1 MFSPPD
7 YQGSWIE
14 IGKYPVFYEQFG
26 PSCAYSVADYRYNR
40 GGRTGDISSQGYI
53 NVLNTCYNQSGE
65 AVNSILGIARPK
77 DNQGRFSLRFF
88 PESFAPY
95 PTNPTDASYNV
106 LWTDYDNFSFVSDDN
121 KTSYYILSRKKD
133 LTPQEYAFIRNKT
146 IELGFDPARLQY
158 NFPPPAQTP
167 EIIGVR

>member
-40 GGRTGDISSQGYI
+40 GGEGVTGYI
-53 NVLNTCYNQSGE
+53 NMLNTCYDQSGE

-77 DNQGRFSLRFF
+77 DNQGRFSLSFF

-95 PTNPTDASYNV
+95 PTNPKDASYNV
-106 LWTDYDNFSFVSDDN
+106 LWTDYDNFSFVSDDSR
-121 KTSYYILSRKKD
+121 TSYYILSRKKD
-133 LTPQEYAFIRNKT
+133 LSPQEFAFIRNKT
-146 IELGFDPARLQY
+146 VELGFNPARMQY
-158 NFPPPAQTP
+158 NFPPPVENP